1 LTDPKLRLPVE
12 VADVTAVW
20 LSAALATPVRDVE
33 VLAAH
38 SGTTGRARL
47 GLRYERD
54 EGQPASV
61 FVKLAPFDER
71 QRRFV
76 DAVGLG
82 IAEARFYRDVAAA
95 VPVRVPHVWHAAVD
109 GARYV
114 MVLEDLVASQARF
127 PRPDDADLDE
137 FIARLVDELARLHA
151 AFWADPELIDGSLAF
166 VGDGSRL
173 AFGAGGSFVG
183 HAVERFAADLPPVF
197 AELGARY
204 VADAPAIAALWDL
217 EPRTLAHGDAHLG
230 NLFADGTRPG
240 FFDWAMV
247 MPRAGMWDVAYALC
261 GSVPRDVR
269 RANETAWIA
278 RYCAGLA
285 DAGVALDEAQA
296 WEQYRLFAVYAWVS
310 ATSTAGVGTR
320 FQRADVAVGG
330 MVRATAAVDDLD
342 SLGAV
347 AAALNVRS

>member
-1 LTDPKLRLPVE
+1 MLD
-12 VADVTAVW
+12 
-20 LSAALATPVRDVE
+20 TPVRDVE

-47 GLRYERD
+47 AVRYERD

-61 FVKLAPFDER
+61 FVKLAPFDAR

-82 IAEARFYRDVAAA
+82 VAEARFYRDVAAT
-95 VPVRVPHVWHAAVD
+95 VPVRVPHVWHAAVE
-109 GARYV
+109 GSGYV
-114 MVLEDLVASQARF
+114 MVLEDLIAAEARF
-127 PRPDDADLDE
+127 PRPDDPDLDE
-137 FIARLVDELARLHA
+137 FIGRLVDELARLHA
-151 AFWADPELIDGSLAF
+151 QFWATPELVDGPLAF
-166 VGDGSRL
+166 VGEGTRL
-173 AFGAGGSFVG
+173 SFGGGGSFVG
-183 HAVERFAADLPPVF
+183 HAVEQFAAELPPVF

-204 VADAPAIAALWDL
+204 VADAPAIAGLWDL

-230 NLFADGTRPG
+230 NLFADGIRPG

-247 MPRAGMWDVAYALC
+247 MPRAGMWDVAYVLC

-269 RANETAWIA
+269 RAHETQWIR
-278 RYCAGLA
+278 RYCAALDA
-285 DAGVALDEAQA
+285 AGVSLDESDA

-320 FQRADVAVGG
+320 FQRADVARGG
-330 MVRATAAVDDLD
+330 MLRATAAVEDLD
-342 SLGAV
+342 SLGALD
-347 AAALNVRS
+347 AALNRGS

>member
-1 LTDPKLRLPVE
+1 LTGPTLAVPVE
-12 VADVTAVW
+12 VTDVTAAW
-20 LSAALATPVRDVE
+20 LSAALATTVRDVE

-82 IAEARFYRDVAAA
+82 VAEARFYRDVAAT
-95 VPVRVPHVWHAAVD
+95 VPVRVPYVWHAAVD
-109 GARYV
+109 GSRYV
-114 MVLEDLVASQARF
+114 MVLEDLVAAQARF
-127 PRPDDADLDE
+127 PRPDDGDLDE
-137 FIARLVDELARLHA
+137 FVGRLVDELARLHA
-151 AFWADPELIDGSLAF
+151 QFWAAPELAVGSLAF
-166 VGDGSRL
+166 VGDGTRL

-183 HAVERFAADLPPVF
+183 HAVERFAAELPPVF

-230 NLFADGTRPG
+230 NLFIDGGRPG

-247 MPRAGMWDVAYALC
+247 MPRAGMWDVAYVLC
-261 GSVPRDVR
+261 GSVPRGVR
-269 RANETAWIA
+269 RAHETEWIR
-278 RYCAGLA
+278 RYCTGLA
-285 DAGVALDEAQA
+285 GAGVKLDEAEA
-296 WEQYRLFAVYAWVS
+296 WEQYRLFALYAWVS

-320 FQRADVAVGG
+320 FQRADIARGG

-342 SLGAV
+342 SLGALS
-347 AAALNVRS
+347 AALNARS